1 MSECHEGKVE
11 EEVLSGLIAGCLQNL
26 VKELDK
32 EKNSLFVLHQT
43 YAPIKPYS
51 RVDIGIVNFSEP
63 EIYQIHSICEV
74 KWFPEADFFPEAQ
87 ACASAR
93 KFYEAKCLK
102 HQWIPILVLTKS
114 SYQLGIGFEGFGPRW
129 AFSEIF
135 ECLNDFPFRATSNN
149 DILQLLHF
157 VDFFVMSAN
166 FHRAYQLE
174 KIDSCSFVN
183 QAGHIVLESPEV
195 LADRVLLSR
204 DNGTTF
210 KFYENR
216 KAAVDAIV
224 RQNIALQFLGTVH
237 EAHPKLVEG
246 CGAGTLNGI
255 CAVLDDYVNALP
267 DEKVTYDHLIT
278 LTEMVAR
285 LHENKWV
292 HGDLRLPN
300 IIFLTAGRVRLIDF
314 DWSGKAGAV
323 SFPSKANADAFGLMA
338 ARLVRPER
346 HIPANFDWI
355 CLADLLLVSGCK
367 NAAHL
372 AKFCF
377 KDKTIAEFKLEK
389 IQEKA

>member
-1 MSECHEGKVE
+1 MSECHEGKVQ

-26 VKELDK
+26 VKELEK
-32 EKNSLFVLHQT
+32 EKNSLHVLHQT
-43 YAPIKPYS
+43 YAPIKPYG
-51 RVDIGIVNFSEP
+51 RVDISIVNVSEP

-74 KWFPEADFFPEAQ
+74 KWFPEADFFPEVQ

-292 HGDLRLPN
+292 HCSAPAKYHFLDSRESQTNRL
-300 IIFLTAGRVRLIDF
+300 
-314 DWSGKAGAV
+314 
-323 SFPSKANADAFGLMA
+323 
-338 ARLVRPER
+338 
-346 HIPANFDWI
+346 
-355 CLADLLLVSGCK
+355 
-367 NAAHL
+367 
-372 AKFCF
+372 
-377 KDKTIAEFKLEK
+377 
-389 IQEKA
+389 